1 MYISYKNSTKQLLFY
16 HNDWWRILRNSKG
29 LSTPEF
35 RTWKATLDKDSDENI
50 IYPSENFTII
60 ECTDENIQE
69 RLNQLSDYRSM
80 DGVYNI
86 KWSDS
91 KVSAT
96 VGEETIQT
104 HFSGDDTARDARV
117 LAEKWANVRRDRDR
131 RLAET
136 DFHALKDSTLANN
149 MKTYRQARRDVPE
162 DNADVDNITWPT
174 KP

>member
-91 KVSAT
+91 KVNDSHI
-96 VGEETIQT
+96 VP
-104 HFSGDDTARDARV
+104 DDTAKDARV
-117 LAEKWANVRRDRDR
+117 LAEKWTAVRRDRDR
-131 RLAET
+131 KLAET
-136 DFHALKDSTLANN
+136 DFHALSDGTLSSN
-149 MKTYRQARRDVPE
+149 MKDYRSALRDVPS
-162 DNADVDNITWPT
+162 DNPNPDSINWPV